1 VADEADV
8 KLTAAEMAA
17 FVRAVGRAQKRR
29 RILLGGYLLALAVML
44 VGTVAALVVYG
55 RAPRGTFV
63 GWVFLCPFAA
73 VGAILWLFGRW
84 ARRT

>member
-1 VADEADV
+1 
-8 KLTAAEMAA
+8 
-17 FVRAVGRAQKRR
+17 
-29 RILLGGYLLALAVML
+29 ML